1 MSKQANNRG
10 RSMGLNTKNESE
22 DELLGLSAPPLLD
35 KKSSVLKVPKEM
47 LGAMSKEETKAHLEA
62 N

>member
-1 MSKQANNRG
+1 M
-10 RSMGLNTKNESE
+10 NTNSRNESH

-47 LGAMSKEETKAHLEA
+47 LGAFT
-62 N
+62 